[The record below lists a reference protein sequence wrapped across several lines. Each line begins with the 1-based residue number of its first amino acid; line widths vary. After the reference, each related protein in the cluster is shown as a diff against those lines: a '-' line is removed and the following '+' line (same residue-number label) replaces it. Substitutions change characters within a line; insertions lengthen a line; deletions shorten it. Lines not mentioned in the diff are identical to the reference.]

1 MRTLLLMLGTACL
14 VAGCGKK
21 AKEEAKNTNT
31 GGDGDDFMVMD
42 GGRMVGGGG
51 NGGGNQQPAPQ
62 QQPQPAP
69 QPRPGGGNTNFQTGA
84 GAIQNVRKAGLRT
97 INLNEMKQL
106 GLMLTQAADD
116 FGKMPTAA
124 EIKQMVQQDK
134 TLSGMIND
142 GTLILTN
149 TANRNGLWAYEVDAD
164 TKGGIVLLA
173 GTASRAS
180 ADEVK
185 QYLANK

>member
-1 MRTLLLMLGTACL
+1 MRTLLLMLGAACL
-14 VAGCGKK
+14 LTGCGKK
-21 AKEEAKNTNT
+21 PKETVKNNNGGGG
-31 GGDGDDFMVMD
+31 GGDEFMVVD
-42 GGRMVGGGG
+42 GGRVGTGGGG
-51 NGGGNQQPAPQ
+51 
-62 QQPQPAP
+62 QPAP
-69 QPRPGGGNTNFQTGA
+69 QPQPPQGGGGGGNTNYQPGFGA
-84 GAIQNVRKAGLRT
+84 VQAVRKAGLRT

-106 GLMLTQAADD
+106 GLSVMQAADD

-134 TLSGMIND
+134 TLAGMIAD

-149 TANRNGLWAYEVDAD
+149 TTNRGGLWAYEVEAD
-164 TKGGIVLLA
+164 TKGGIVLVA
-173 GTASRAS
+173 GTASRAT